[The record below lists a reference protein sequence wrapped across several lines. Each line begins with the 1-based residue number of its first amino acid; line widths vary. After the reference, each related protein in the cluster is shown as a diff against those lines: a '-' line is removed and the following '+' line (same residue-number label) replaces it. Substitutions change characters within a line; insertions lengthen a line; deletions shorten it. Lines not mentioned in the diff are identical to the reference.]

1 VKFAIVTLFPEMFTA
16 LNYSITGRA
25 IEKNL
30 ITLKYYNPRDFSK
43 DKHRRVDDKPYG
55 GGPGMVM
62 LAEPLCDAIEKA
74 KTFCHCKTKVI
85 YLTPQGRLLDQTKA
99 KLLAREKNLILLT
112 GRYEGIDE
120 RVINS
125 EVDEE
130 LSIGDYVLSGG
141 ELAAMVMIDTIV
153 RLLPSALGDEDSAQQ
168 DSFMQGLLDYP
179 HYTKPKIFN
188 GQKVPN
194 VLLSGDHKRIAYWR
208 LKQALGRTYLRR
220 PDLLKKRRFT
230 EDEQNLLNEFI
241 NERKIKD
248 EL

>member
-1 VKFAIVTLFPEMFTA
+1 MKLAIITLFPEMFAA
-16 LNYSITGRA
+16 LNYGITGRA
-25 IEKNL
+25 IKKKL

-43 DKHRRVDDKPYG
+43 DKHRHVDDKPYG

-62 LAEPLCDAIEKA
+62 LAQPLCDAIEKA
-74 KTFCHCKTKVI
+74 KKFCRSKTKVI
-85 YLTPQGRLLDQTKA
+85 YLTPQGQLLNQTKV
-99 KLLAREKNLILLT
+99 KLLAKEKNLILLT

-120 RVINS
+120 RVIDS

-141 ELAAMVMIDTIV
+141 ELATMVMIDVIV
-153 RLLPSALGDEDSAQQ
+153 RLLPGTLGDEDSAKQ

-208 LKQALGRTYLRR
+208 LKQALSRTYLRR
-220 PDLLKKRRFT
+220 PDLLKKRHFT
-230 EDEQNLLNEFI
+230 KDEQNLLSEFI
-241 NERKIKD
+241 NEQKTRD
-248 EL
+248 ES